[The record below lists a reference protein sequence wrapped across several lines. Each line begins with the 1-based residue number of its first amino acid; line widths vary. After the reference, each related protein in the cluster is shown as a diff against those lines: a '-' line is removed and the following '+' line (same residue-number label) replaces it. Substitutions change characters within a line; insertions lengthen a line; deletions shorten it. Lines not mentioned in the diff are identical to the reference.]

1 MPFCHLTLEISI
13 ITWGIIWYTCH
24 LLWFKTNTSCVR
36 NRLLFS
42 LKWGGPSNFPVVVV
56 FQKIFFFNA
65 DYLLFREN
73 MALHLNKHG
82 SPLSKIDLSKICLK
96 FIQGIL
102 ITCHHIFTIFFPLS
116 SLWKGCDF
124 SFEQFWI
131 YFPQLLNGR
140 FA

>member
-24 LLWFKTNTSCVR
+24 LLWIKTNTSCVR

-56 FQKIFFFNA
+56 FQKIFSFNA

-73 MALHLNKHG
+73 MTLHLNKHG

-96 FIQGIL
+96 FMQGIL
-102 ITCHHIFTIFFPLS
+102 RTCHHIFTIFFIIS
-116 SLWKGCDF
+116 SLKKVWLFIWTTLNIF
-124 SFEQFWI
+124 SPI
-131 YFPQLLNGR
+131 T
-140 FA
+140 